1 MSRPAAALTVRQ
13 FLADKRLAGLEL
25 SLPVGSP
32 SGLERAILSPRLQKP
47 GLALAGFLASL
58 RPGRVQVIGASEAE
72 FLKTLPEATQ
82 KERVASLVAS
92 TPPLLVVSK
101 GNWETAHI
109 FAPYCRDHDV
119 VLAVSPANTSE
130 VIERLSSALEVL
142 LAPRARVH
150 GNLMDIF
157 AVGVLLQGESGLGK
171 SECALELIYRGHR
184 LVADDVVEVFRLRQ
198 DQLIGQA
205 PERGRGVMEVRGLG
219 IINIDQLF
227 GAAAIRDWKPID
239 LVIQLVP
246 EETLPVE
253 RLGLDQKF
261 TEILGVRRPL
271 LQVPVAAGRS
281 LSLLVECAARRH
293 LLLQRGVSDMGRAFV
308 EAHENVLKPE

>member
-1 MSRPAAALTVRQ
+1 MSPGAGSLTVRQ
-13 FLADKRLAGLEL
+13 LLADKRLAELTLTLVVASPAGLDR
-25 SLPVGSP
+25 SIS
-32 SGLERAILSPRLQKP
+32 SPRLQKP

-58 RPGRVQVIGASEAE
+58 RPGRVHVIGASEAE
-72 FLKTLPEATQ
+72 FLDTLPPSLRQ
-82 KERVASLVAS
+82 QRVADLVAS
-92 TPPLLVVSK
+92 KPPLVVVSK
-101 GNWETAHI
+101 GNHATAQLFASFCET
-109 FAPYCRDHDV
+109 HDV

-142 LAPRARVH
+142 LAPRTRIH

-157 AVGVLLQGESGLGK
+157 AIGVLIQGESGLGK

-184 LVADDVVEVFRLRQ
+184 LVADDLVEVFRIRQ

-205 PERGRGVMEVRGLG
+205 PEKGRGVMEVRGLG

-246 EETLPVE
+246 EETSPVE
-253 RLGLDQKF
+253 RLGLDQQF

-293 LLLQRGVSDMGRAFV
+293 LLLQRGLGDMGRAFV
-308 EAHENVLKPE
+308 EAHDRVLEQG

>member
-1 MSRPAAALTVRQ
+1 MSQASASLTVRQ
-13 FLADKRLAGLEL
+13 FLADKRLTELELTLVVTSPAGLDR
-25 SLPVGSP
+25 P
-32 SGLERAILSPRLQKP
+32 ILSPRLQKP

-58 RPGRVQVIGASEAE
+58 RPGRVHVIGASEAE
-72 FLKTLPEATQ
+72 FLKTLPLAVQ
-82 KERVASLVAS
+82 RERVGDLVAS
-92 TPPLLVVSK
+92 KPPLVVVSK
-101 GNWETAHI
+101 GNEATAQL
-109 FAPYCRDHDV
+109 FSPFCQDHDV

-142 LAPRARVH
+142 LAPRTRIH
-150 GNLMDIF
+150 GDLLDIF
-157 AVGVLLQGESGLGK
+157 AIGVLLQGESGLGK

-184 LVADDVVEVFRLRQ
+184 LVADDVVEVFRIRQ

-205 PERGRGVMEVRGLG
+205 PEKGRGVMEVRGLG

-253 RLGLDQKF
+253 RLGLDQQF

-293 LLLQRGVSDMGRAFV
+293 LLLQRGVGDMGRAFV
-308 EAHENVLKPE
+308 EAHDRVLKRE

>member
-1 MSRPAAALTVRQ
+1 MSSAAANLTVHQ
-13 FLADKRLAGLEL
+13 FLADKRLAELGL
-25 SLPVGSP
+25 SLVVSSP
-32 SGLERAILSPRLQKP
+32 AGLDRTILSPRLQKP

-58 RPGRVQVIGASEAE
+58 RPGRVHVIGASEAE
-72 FLKTLPEATQ
+72 FLKTLAPPVQE
-82 KERVASLVAS
+82 ERVRDLVAS
-92 TPPLLVVSK
+92 RPPLVVVSK
-101 GNWETAHI
+101 GNWEIAEL
-109 FAPYCRDHDV
+109 FAPFCRAHEV

-142 LAPRARVH
+142 LAPRTRIH
-150 GNLMDIF
+150 GDLLDIF

-184 LVADDVVEVFRLRQ
+184 LVADDVVEVFRVRQ

-205 PERGRGVMEVRGLG
+205 PEKGRGVMEVRGLG

-253 RLGLDQKF
+253 RLGLDQQF

-271 LQVPVAAGRS
+271 LKVPVAAGRS

-293 LLLQRGVSDMGRAFV
+293 LLVQRGVGDMGRAFV
-308 EAHENVLKPE
+308 EAHDRVLKRE

>member
-1 MSRPAAALTVRQ
+1 MSQQPPLLTVRQ
-13 FLADKRLAGLEL
+13 FLAHKHLLELRLALL
-25 SLPVGSP
+25 VKPD
-32 SGLERAILSPRLQKP
+32 SGLERPILSPRLQKP

-58 RPGRVQVIGASEAE
+58 RPGRVQVIGASEAD
-72 FLKTLPEATQ
+72 FVRTLPEEVQ
-82 KERVASLVAS
+82 QERVQSLVAAR
-92 TPPLLVVSK
+92 PPLVVVSK
-101 GNWETAHI
+101 GDHAAAQL
-109 FAPYCRDHDV
+109 FAPFCEAHGV
-119 VLAVSPANTSE
+119 VLGLTQATTSE

-142 LAPRARVH
+142 LAPRTRIH
-150 GNLMDIF
+150 GNLLDIF
-157 AVGVLLQGESGLGK
+157 AVGVLLQGASGLGK

-205 PERGRGVMEVRGLG
+205 PEKGRGVMEVRGLG

-246 EETLPVE
+246 EETTPLE
-253 RLGLDQKF
+253 RLGVDQQV

-293 LLLQRGVSDMGRAFV
+293 LLLQRGIADMGRAFV
-308 EAHENVLKPE
+308 EAHDHVLQRE

>member
-1 MSRPAAALTVRQ
+1 MSREALALTVRQ
-13 FLADKRLAGLEL
+13 FLADSRLAELDL
-25 SLPVGSP
+25 SLVVASTNA
-32 SGLERAILSPRLQKP
+32 LDRRIVSPRLQKP
-47 GLALAGFLASL
+47 GLALAGFVASL

-82 KERVASLVAS
+82 KARVGDVVASK
-92 TPPLLVVSK
+92 PPLVVVSK
-101 GNWETAHI
+101 GNRETAGL
-109 FAPYCRDHDV
+109 FAPFCQDHDV
-119 VLAVSPANTSE
+119 ALALSPATTSE

-142 LAPRARVH
+142 LAPRTQLH
-150 GNLMDIF
+150 GDLLDIF
-157 AVGVLLQGESGLGK
+157 AVGVLLQGDSGLGK

-184 LVADDVVEVFRLRQ
+184 LVADDVVEVFRIRQ

-205 PERGRGVMEVRGLG
+205 PERGRGLMEVRGLG

-239 LVIQLVP
+239 LVVWLVP
-246 EETLPVE
+246 EESAPVE
-253 RLGLDQKF
+253 RLGLDQAF
-261 TEILGVRRPL
+261 VEILGVRRPL

-308 EAHENVLKPE
+308 EAHDQVLKNP

>member
-1 MSRPAAALTVRQ
+1 MSQPPAPLKVSQ

-25 SLPVGSP
+25 SLPVASP
-32 SGLERAILSPRLQKP
+32 VGLERPILSPRLQKP

-72 FLKTLPEATQ
+72 FLKTLPEATRQ
-82 KERVASLVAS
+82 ERVASLVAS
-92 TPPLLVVSK
+92 TPPLVVVSK
-101 GNWETAHI
+101 GNWETAKL
-109 FAPYCRDHDV
+109 FANFCKTHEV

-142 LAPRARVH
+142 LAPRTRIH
-150 GNLMDIF
+150 GDLLDIF

-184 LVADDVVEVFRLRQ
+184 LVADDVVEVFRVRQ

-205 PERGRGVMEVRGLG
+205 PEKGRGVMEVRGLG

-293 LLLQRGVSDMGRAFV
+293 LLLQRGVRDMGRAFV
-308 EAHENVLKPE
+308 EAHDHVLKPE